1 MKQYILILLIL
12 CISLLIV
19 GCSVDLS
26 TSQRLNGDT
35 DSIIICQTF
44 CIDKN
49 MTYDSTYSSSSDT
62 IYTCSCYK
70 QFNKESAE

>member
-1 MKQYILILLIL
+1 MKMIFIIIILMLVLLT
-12 CISLLIV
+12 

-44 CIDKN
+44 CLDKN
-49 MTYDSTYSSSSDT
+49 MTYDSTYSSSSDVK
-62 IYTCSCYK
+62 YSCVCYK
-70 QFNKESAE
+70 EFYKDVK